1 MADESSTSQ
10 RAAQVDEQ
18 TKQRSGCPTTHPEFD
33 RLVRTIWRL
42 RQPDGCPWDKEQTHR
57 SLVKNMIEEAYEAVD
72 AIEANDKAHLREE
85 LGDVLEQVLLH
96 AQIEADATLSGVER
110 KSFDIDDICRELN
123 DKLIRRHPH
132 VFHSNTASSSASTS
146 DQVLEIWDEVK
157 AEERKEKG
165 MNSDAEPGLLD
176 SVPTSL
182 PALMQCQKISD
193 RVAKVGFDWNS
204 PEAAWDKVAE
214 ERAEYEAEE
223 PGTPEATM
231 ELGDIFFALVN
242 VARKQGIDAETA
254 LAKSNRKFR
263 HRWSQVESMALSIY
277 KTDVSH
283 LTTQQLNY
291 LWERV
296 KGEETTSAR

>member
-231 ELGDIFFALVN
+231 EFGDIFFALVN
-242 VARKQGIDAETA
+242 VARKQGIDTETA

-263 HRWSQVESMALSIY
+263 HRWSRVESMALSIY

>member
-1 MADESSTSQ
+1 MAGESSTSQ

-193 RVAKVGFDWNS
+193 RVAKVGLT
-204 PEAAWDKVAE
+204 
-214 ERAEYEAEE
+214 
-223 PGTPEATM
+223 G
-231 ELGDIFFALVN
+231 
-242 VARKQGIDAETA
+242 TA
-254 LAKSNRKFR
+254 LRR
-263 HRWSQVESMALSIY
+263 HGIRSLRSVLSMRQKNLVRLKRLWSLVTYFLLLSMLRAS
-277 KTDVSH
+277 
-283 LTTQQLNY
+283 
-291 LWERV
+291 
-296 KGEETTSAR
+296 KGLMPRLP